1 MRAVKVNRKRWQ
13 MGGVV
18 DGEEVIGWRAGGAA
32 RISQSKQFGKQCNS
46 KEPAMQLQVAYLHSV
61 PQKYAEGNDFPPLRD
76 NENKLN
82 NRRGTQTH
90 KYTSK
95 QRHESKTVGVPYA
108 FLFLA
113 A

>member
-1 MRAVKVNRKRWQ
+1 
-13 MGGVV
+13 
-18 DGEEVIGWRAGGAA
+18 
-32 RISQSKQFGKQCNS
+32 
-46 KEPAMQLQVAYLHSV
+46 LHSV

-108 FLFLA
+108 FLFLGA
-113 A
+113 WESYKSYAPTISRPLCYWNENINSLFLTLGKKFAFIWFKKTFS